1 MGVYHLMGLGRS
13 IGAIT
18 GPVSYLAHRYQRWN
32 QDDQRFFS
40 GSGEV
45 RQKQAGEK
53 VGDIQAL
60 ILFTTKE
67 VLTGYDEKNSRAF
80 TSFDYIDNR
89 VGKIDNQPPQKGQP
103 MREVLPQLL
112 AKELKTARSNRQTVS
127 IFWCEIDRRNIALIY
142 DRVVQVVAALAGV
155 GGQGKEMWIN
165 LTGGNNVTNF
175 ALELAANLSG
185 SISRLYYVQAENET
199 AEKCIRFTSE
209 NDYWVELPAM
219 PLALSR
225 LHHAILEI
233 LSNHTSV
240 SAQTIYSRLS
250 QEYYDLMR
258 GLTLE
263 TLYKAYLVTMWKQKL
278 IIETGQRTYAVGPQW
293 ELIKPY
299 EQLLHQA
306 RQQEMTLEL
315 LVQQTDWITQEEVQ
329 LS

>member
-1 MGVYHLMGLGRS
+1 MGIYHLMGLGRS

-18 GPVSYLAHRYQRWN
+18 GPVSYLTYRYQRWN
-32 QDDQRFFS
+32 HSDQQFFS

-60 ILFTTKE
+60 VFFTTNE
-67 VLTGYDEKNSRAF
+67 VLTGYDVKNSRPF
-80 TSFDYIDNR
+80 LSFDYIDNR
-89 VGKIDNQPPQKGQP
+89 PGKIDNKQAEKGKP
-103 MREVLPQLL
+103 MKDILPQLL
-112 AKELKTARSNRQTVS
+112 AKELKLAKSGRQTVS

-142 DRVVQVVAALAGV
+142 ERVVQVITALAGT

-185 SISRLYYVQAENET
+185 SISRLYYVQAENEI

-225 LHHAILEI
+225 IHHAILEI
-233 LSNHTSV
+233 LSNHASV
-240 SAQTIYSRLS
+240 SERDIYSRLS
-250 QEYYDLMR
+250 QDYYDLMR
-258 GLTLE
+258 GLTPE
-263 TLYKAYLVTMWKQKL
+263 TLREAYLVSMWKQKL
-278 IIETGQRTYAVGPQW
+278 IIETEQRTYSVGPQW
-293 ELIKPY
+293 ELIQPY
-299 EQLLHQA
+299 EKILSQA
-306 RQQEMTLEL
+306 RQKEVTLEQL
-315 LVQQTDWITQEEVQ
+315 AEQMDWISKQDVK
-329 LS
+329 L